1 MEAAVVSALMTNIVA
16 RLFAVLEKRY
26 DQLSALHDDIDSM
39 KAELHLIAGAM
50 EDQLSQK
57 GHTRAVERISMT
69 VMRELAFD
77 IEDCLDRFLPC
88 AACGEEAGSIGD
100 PVYFVDEIQKL
111 KKRLEGAHQQKTNYG
126 VKGGQ
131 QQDSQDCQ
139 GHPIASHDAD
149 TFEEHHHHHV
159 GIEKPKQEVVDL
171 LEVEGEKLMVISIV
185 GFGGSGKTA
194 LTKAVYHC
202 PQVRRKFLRRAW
214 VVASKHK
221 DDAKGLL
228 TAILQQ
234 LLPSEAP
241 AVLPTQQVP
250 QLQQH
255 IIHHLQ
261 ARSTRCL
268 IVIDDMEHQHWK
280 AIEPIIYV
288 ETLSRILVT
297 TTIHSVANK
306 CSSVGGYI
314 YNMRTLSKEDSKVLL
329 KKKVSLLGGSSPDL
343 EDGSAAI
350 VDKCNGHPLA
360 LVSVANHLLGESELT
375 GKFCKD
381 TSSCLG
387 SHMDKNTHGDFTKLR
402 QVLVNN
408 YSSLSGGLKTC
419 LLYTSLFPNDR
430 PVSRKTLTRR
440 WLAEGYIDGDLEAAD
455 KNFKELIDRNI
466 IQSIDESNDGKAKT
480 CKPHG
485 IMNQFMLH
493 KSMSCN
499 FITSFGDKNRRRF
512 RHLVI
517 ENHTNDTTSGM
528 DHVAVPTSRSHN
540 RLHNLV
546 DSLKGK
552 FANINTFTNTGL
564 VSKQLR
570 PRSLTV
576 FGGAGEAVSDLTS
589 CELLRVLDLK
599 ECVGLNEEHLRYI
612 YKLLHLKYLTLGSSV
627 SNLSVEL
634 ERLHCLETL
643 DVGKTQIVTL
653 PVEVINLPHLAHLF
667 GKIKLNKISTKNCK
681 KFMQGK
687 SNLQTLAGVV
697 VDNNSRFPELM
708 VHMKKL
714 TKIKLWCEITSTD
727 TNYTILSEAI
737 HRFVQAGMGNP
748 VGYRSLSLH
757 MNDCSKDLLHRHQ
770 VDNTT
775 ATSKKPVCVS
785 SLKLQGSL
793 SQFPQFVMS
802 LRGLKELCLTSTNLT
817 RDDLS
822 TLYTLK
828 RLVYLKLVEVH
839 LAGDLHINLG
849 NFRSLQRLRLAV
861 QESRL
866 PTIKQGALLSH
877 LVSLQLLC
885 KDLLGPSDHLQM
897 KSFGRLQEIAL
908 DSMVSKETI
917 ELWENE
923 ARMHPKRPRILL
935 LKRVG
940 PAGKYVAND
949 QGSLELP
956 MPCGCSD
963 RCCKADQGSPEA
975 QMQGTP

>member
-16 RLFAVLEKRY
+16 RLFAVLEQRY

-50 EDQLSQK
+50 EDQLAQK
-57 GHTRAVERISMT
+57 GPTRAVERISMT
-69 VMRELAFD
+69 VLRELAFD

-131 QQDSQDCQ
+131 QEDSQDRQ
-139 GHPIASHDAD
+139 GHPVASHDAD
-149 TFEEHHHHHV
+149 TFEEHHHHV

-171 LEVEGEKLMVISIV
+171 LEVEGDKMMVISIV

-194 LTKAVYHC
+194 LAKAVYHC

-234 LLPSEAP
+234 LLPSKAR

-280 AIEPIIYV
+280 AIEPIIV
-288 ETLSRILVT
+288 ETSSRILVT

-306 CSSVGGYI
+306 CSSAGGYV
-314 YNMRTLSKEDSKVLL
+314 YNMRTLSAEDSTVLL

-350 VDKCNGHPLA
+350 VHKCDGHPLA

-419 LLYTSLFPNDR
+419 LLYTSLFPNGR

-466 IQSIDESNDGKAKT
+466 IQSIDESNDGKSKT

-485 IMNQFMLH
+485 IMHQFMLH

-499 FITSFGDKNRRRF
+499 FVTSFGDKNRRRF
-512 RHLVI
+512 RHLVM
-517 ENHTNDTTSGM
+517 ENHTNYTTPGM
-528 DHVAVPTSRSHN
+528 DHAAVPTSRSHN

-546 DSLKGK
+546 TSVKEK
-552 FANINTFTNTGL
+552 FANISTFTNTGL
-564 VSKQLR
+564 VCKQLR
-570 PRSLTV
+570 PRSLTI

-599 ECVGLNEEHLRYI
+599 ECVGLNEEHLGYI

-627 SNLSVEL
+627 CNLSVEM

-643 DVGKTQIVTL
+643 DVRNTQIETL

-667 GKIKLNKISTKNCK
+667 GKIKLNKISSKNGK

-697 VDNNSRFPELM
+697 VDSNSGFPELM

-714 TKIKLWCEITSTD
+714 TKIKLWCEISSTYR
-727 TNYTILSEAI
+727 NYTILSEAI

-748 VGYRSLSLH
+748 VGDRSLSLH
-757 MNDCSKDLLHRHQ
+757 INDCSKDLLHHHQ

-775 ATSKKPVCVS
+775 ATSTKHVCVS

-793 SQFPQFVMS
+793 SQFIQFVTS

-822 TLYTLK
+822 TLFTLK
-828 RLVYLKLVEVH
+828 LLVYLKLVEVH
-839 LAGDLHINLG
+839 LAVIDILNLG
-849 NFRSLQRLRLAV
+849 NFRSLQRLRLVV
-861 QESRL
+861 QEPGL
-866 PTIKQGALLSH
+866 PTIQQGALLSP

-940 PAGKYVAND
+940 PAGKYVATD

-956 MPCGCSD
+956 MPCGCSE
-963 RCCKADQGSPEA
+963 RCCHADQGSPEA
-975 QMQGTP
+975 